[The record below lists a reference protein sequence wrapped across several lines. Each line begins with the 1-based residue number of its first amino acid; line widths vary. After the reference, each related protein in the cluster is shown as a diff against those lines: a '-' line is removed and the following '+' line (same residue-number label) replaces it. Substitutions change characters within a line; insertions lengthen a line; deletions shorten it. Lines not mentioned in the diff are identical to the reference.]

1 MGYIWNKS
9 AVKWL
14 LDKCKATFLPKD
26 QFKEAYLG
34 WGGKDLSS
42 NLSPI
47 DGAMSAL
54 HSANRSE
61 LCTPEGITIE
71 YTTDRGATWV
81 DYGASDEMKVRLL
94 SAIGT
99 DIYLGKTTEST
110 KNKNIGLR
118 VTLDA
123 RKMGLYTSLKKI
135 LINYST
141 SGLKGTTVQ
150 FEHTLLSDE
159 SKWVSYKTVSISGW
173 SGWNSYYYPF
183 AFGGGMPNNVTKIR
197 MTFFGTDVA
206 SGSSNRAE
214 VMNILILGTTY
225 WGYPS
230 TLAKTGHL
238 YSYDWQGNAT
248 FPNGLTAKTLNGHT
262 LHSDVPAGAKF
273 TDTTYGLASQGAN
286 GLMSAGDKTKL
297 DGLSKPVVYQN
308 VQIPA
313 SNWGSGSSEVGG
325 VWTRWCNVYLS
336 GVTEAKYAQVVFN
349 PNDHQNCNFASM
361 CVTRNGYIAI
371 FCETAPGYTIT
382 IPTIIVWD
390 T

>member
-1 MGYIWNKS
+1 MGYTWNKS

-225 WGYPS
+225 WSYPS

-273 TDTTYGLASQGAN
+273 TDTTYGLASQVAN
-286 GLMSAGDKTKL
+286 GLMSAGDKVKL
-297 DGLSKPVVYQN
+297 DGLRKPRVYQN
-308 VQIPA
+308 IQVAA
-313 SNWGSGSSEVGG
+313 SVWGSGAGEVGG
-325 VWTRWCNVYLS
+325 VWTRWANIPID
-336 GVTEAKYAQVVFN
+336 GVNASMYAQVVFN
-349 PNDHQNCNFASM
+349 PNDHQACNFASM
-361 CVTRNGYIAI
+361 CATYDNRVVI
-371 FCETAPGYTIT
+371 FAETAPGYTIT

-390 T
+390 V

>member
-1 MGYIWNKS
+1 
-9 AVKWL
+9 
-14 LDKCKATFLPKD
+14 
-26 QFKEAYLG
+26 
-34 WGGKDLSS
+34 
-42 NLSPI
+42 
-47 DGAMSAL
+47 
-54 HSANRSE
+54 
-61 LCTPEGITIE
+61 
-71 YTTDRGATWV
+71 
-81 DYGASDEMKVRLL
+81 
-94 SAIGT
+94 
-99 DIYLGKTTEST
+99 
-110 KNKNIGLR
+110 
-118 VTLDA
+118 
-123 RKMGLYTSLKKI
+123 
-135 LINYST
+135 
-141 SGLKGTTVQ
+141 
-150 FEHTLLSDE
+150 
-159 SKWVSYKTVSISGW
+159 
-173 SGWNSYYYPF
+173 
-183 AFGGGMPNNVTKIR
+183 
-197 MTFFGTDVA
+197 
-206 SGSSNRAE
+206 
-214 VMNILILGTTY
+214 MNILILGTTY